1 MSLLELPE
9 PSAEALASFD
19 DDLAQLGFVMNG
31 TRLWAYE
38 PLLQEQL
45 FGMLGQVVR
54 DHGLNFRQRAILV
67 TACASA
73 LGDAYCSV
81 AWGTKLASVAGEELA
96 ASVLRGDDVGLS
108 PAESALS
115 TWARQVARDPNGTT
129 AADVSLLQDT
139 GWTDRQ
145 IFGITVF
152 VALRIAFSTV
162 NDALGAQPDAAYLTV
177 APAAVLK
184 AITFGRPFA
193 D

>member
-9 PSAEALASFD
+9 PSAAALASFD

-38 PLLQEQL
+38 PLLQEKL
-45 FGMLGQVVR
+45 FGMLGEVVR
-54 DHGLNFRQRAILV
+54 EHGLNFRQRAILV

-81 AWGTKLASVAGEELA
+81 AWGTKLAGVAGEELA

-115 TWARQVARDPNGTT
+115 AWARQVARDPNGTT
-129 AADVSLLQDT
+129 ATDVSLLQDA
-139 GWTDRQ
+139 GWSDR
-145 IFGITVF
+145 
-152 VALRIAFSTV
+152 
-162 NDALGAQPDAAYLTV
+162 
-177 APAAVLK
+177 
-184 AITFGRPFA
+184 
-193 D
+193 